1 MTIQICGT
9 AILITAIICT
19 TWYVT
24 MLRRDR
30 ERKADEIRNIRFAR
44 NERIYNNGTMGLY
57 EDEVQRRIAAETKV
71 GIKETIIDRQAK
83 EIERLKGLISVKES
97 KNV

>member
-30 ERKADEIRNIRFAR
+30 ERKAAEIRNIRFAR

-57 EDEVQRRIAAETKV
+57 EDEVQRRIAAETTV
-71 GIKETIIDRQAK
+71 NTKEFIISQKDK
-83 EIERLKGLISVKES
+83 EIERLKGLLKLAETN
-97 KNV
+97 K

>member
-44 NERIYNNGTMGLY
+44 NERIYNNGTMGL
-57 EDEVQRRIAAETKV
+57 AAETKV
-71 GIKETIIDRQAK
+71 GIKETIIDRQQK
-83 EIERLKGLISVKES
+83 EIERLKGLIAVKES

>member
-30 ERKADEIRNIRFAR
+30 ERKAAEIRNIRFAR

-57 EDEVQRRIAAETKV
+57 EDEVQRRIAAETTV
-71 GIKETIIDRQAK
+71 NTKEFIISQKDK
-83 EIERLKGLISVKES
+83 EIERLKGLLKLAEGRDQ
-97 KNV
+97 